1 VGEESSYTGCPK
13 NLMSELQKGT
23 VTFLFTDIEGST
35 ALTLGDGY
43 PGLLLEHRRLL
54 AEAVERSGGIVYGAH
69 GDEVS
74 AVFGTAAE
82 AVAAASA
89 GQRSFA
95 AAVWPDGVSVRVR
108 MGIHTGRAVGPE
120 GEYLGLDVH
129 RTARICAAGHGGQVL
144 ISEAT
149 YDALGGVVLAGLSFR
164 DLGRHD
170 LKGLP
175 EPEHV
180 FQLFI
185 VGLRNDFPA
194 LRVSAE
200 TPPTPELPGRSRE
213 LAGSLRRSLRALRA
227 RRDERILAPDRVA
240 LSEPTISP
248 PFHRLRENKPPFP
261 S

>member
-1 VGEESSYTGCPK
+1 
-13 NLMSELQKGT
+13 
-23 VTFLFTDIEGST
+23 
-35 ALTLGDGY
+35 
-43 PGLLLEHRRLL
+43 
-54 AEAVERSGGIVYGAH
+54 
-69 GDEVS
+69 
-74 AVFGTAAE
+74 
-82 AVAAASA
+82 
-89 GQRSFA
+89 
-95 AAVWPDGVSVRVR
+95 

-200 TPPTPELPGRSRE
+200 SPPAPELPGRARE
-213 LAGSLRRSLRALRA
+213 LAGSLRRGLMALRA
-227 RRDERILAPDRVA
+227 RRDARILAPDRVA
-240 LSEPTISP
+240 LSEPPISP
-248 PFHRLRENKPPFP
+248 YWARPGVEDKTFP
-261 S
+261 

>member
-1 VGEESSYTGCPK
+1 
-13 NLMSELQKGT
+13 MSAAQKGT

-35 ALTLGDGY
+35 ALTLGDDY
-43 PGLLLEHRRLL
+43 PDLLLEHRRLL

-82 AVAAASA
+82 AVAAARV

-108 MGIHTGRAVGPE
+108 MGIHTGRAVGPD

-129 RTARICAAGHGGQVL
+129 RTARICSAGHGGQVL

-149 YDALGGVVLAGLSFR
+149 YDALGGVVRAGMSFR
-164 DLGRHD
+164 DLGQHE

-175 EPEHV
+175 GPERV
-180 FQLFI
+180 FQLLI
-185 VGLRNDFPA
+185 AGLRNDFPA
-194 LRVSAE
+194 LRVGAE
-200 TPPTPELPGRSRE
+200 SPPTPELPGRARE
-213 LAGSLRRSLRALRA
+213 LAYSLRRGLRALQA
-227 RRDERILAPDRVA
+227 RRDARILAPERVA
-240 LSEPTISP
+240 MSEPTLSP
-248 PFHRLRENKPPFP
+248 PYWRLHEDKPFR

>member
-1 VGEESSYTGCPK
+1 
-13 NLMSELQKGT
+13 MSQLRQGT

-35 ALTLGDGY
+35 ALTLSDDY
-43 PGLLLEHRRLL
+43 PDLLLEHRRLL
-54 AEAVERSGGIVYGAH
+54 AEAVERSGGIVYGAL

-82 AVAAASA
+82 AVAAARA

-95 AAVWPDGVSVRVR
+95 AAVWPDGVNVRVR
-108 MGIHTGRAVGPE
+108 MGIHTGRAVGLE

-129 RTARICAAGHGGQVL
+129 RTARICSAGHGGQVL
-144 ISEAT
+144 ISEAA
-149 YDALGGVVLAGLSFR
+149 YDGLGGVLPAGVSFR
-164 DLGRHD
+164 DLGQHD

-185 VGLRNDFPA
+185 VGLRNDFPP
-194 LRVSAE
+194 LRVGAESPSA
-200 TPPTPELPGRSRE
+200 PELPGRARE
-213 LAGSLRRSLRALRA
+213 LADSLRRGLMALRA
-227 RRDERILAPDRVA
+227 RRDARILAPDRVA
-240 LSEPTISP
+240 LSGPTISRYWAHLEEDK
-248 PFHRLRENKPPFP
+248 PFA